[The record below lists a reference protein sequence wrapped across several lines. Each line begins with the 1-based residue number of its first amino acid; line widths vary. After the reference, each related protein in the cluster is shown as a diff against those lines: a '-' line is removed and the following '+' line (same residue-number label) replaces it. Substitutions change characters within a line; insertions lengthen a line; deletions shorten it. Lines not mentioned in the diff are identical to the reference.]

1 VSIAFVL
8 ADVDSGQILYSAVER
23 ARLGR
28 RRPLGVN
35 LGVELP
41 QLPSRDSLSGDAVRA
56 CANKAALK
64 IAIFLRDRQ
73 WRGSV
78 VDIRDSNIYINAGSQ
93 QGMFPQAKL
102 RVLAVRG
109 LVKDLGAGTIIG
121 EDRRPIGILKIVTV
135 QNGFSIARIVE
146 GCKGIK
152 VGDRVELEVD
162 PRSMPECDQSSKE
175 AVNRQPKLAWISS
188 PSPPISEPARPSR

>member
-1 VSIAFVL
+1 M
-8 ADVDSGQILYSAVER
+8 
-23 ARLGR
+23 LGAQYLVYEVIGEMV
-28 RRPLGVN
+28 PAWTK
-35 LGVELP
+35 
-41 QLPSRDSLSGDAVRA
+41 SL
-56 CANKAALK
+56 
-64 IAIFLRDRQ
+64 
-73 WRGSV
+73 
-78 VDIRDSNIYINAGSQ
+78 VDIRNYNIYTYAGSR
-93 QGMFPQAKL
+93 MFPQAKL

-146 GCKGIK
+146 GCKEIK
-152 VGDRVELEVD
+152 AGDRVELEVD